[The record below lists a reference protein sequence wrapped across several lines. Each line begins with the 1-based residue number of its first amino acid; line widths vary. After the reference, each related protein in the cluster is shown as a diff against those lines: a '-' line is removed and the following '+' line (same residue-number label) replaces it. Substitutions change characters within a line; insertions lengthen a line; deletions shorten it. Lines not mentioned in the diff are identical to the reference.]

1 MVRFSNCVVGSIG
14 EFNGDLDDYQKLL
27 IQKNREY
34 NEKIKGQSAPSL
46 SRAAG
51 YEKNEQENSVR
62 KNRDRKKADA
72 AFRQSL
78 RPLKLELEKLEKQ
91 MDCNKQKLS
100 EIDSKL
106 ADPALYENDKE
117 KVSQLLKERADT
129 AASNEELELSWLE
142 KSEEIERRSQEYEQQ
157 SEL

>member
-1 MVRFSNCVVGSIG
+1 
-14 EFNGDLDDYQKLL
+14 
-27 IQKNREY
+27 
-34 NEKIKGQSAPSL
+34 
-46 SRAAG
+46 
-51 YEKNEQENSVR
+51 
-62 KNRDRKKADA
+62 
-72 AFRQSL
+72 
-78 RPLKLELEKLEKQ
+78 